1 MNRFSLFLAA
11 IAGGFLWT
19 NPAHAA
25 TTCVPTPLAPCP
37 SDIFQVT
44 DANGKVLTDANGN
57 IASVTLME
65 GATVGEGVGEIAFD
79 FAGATIPEE
88 RVVGLTEGLP
98 QNPDGT
104 FPVSDQM
111 VVRPISFPSG
121 APGIEV
127 VFASDGDPPAG
138 GGLGCLAPAQV
149 CIQETGGIQDVTAL
163 AFPGGSP
170 PFHIL
175 VQSDPP
181 EVPEPGTLALVGVG
195 LTGLA
200 ALGARRRRV

>member
-1 MNRFSLFLAA
+1 MNRLSFFFAA
-11 IAGGFLWT
+11 SVGVVLWT
-19 NPAHAA
+19 NPAHAV
-25 TTCVPTPLAPCP
+25 TCSAGTACP
-37 SDIFQVT
+37 SDVFEVT

-57 IASVTLME
+57 LASVTLTE
-65 GATVGEGVGEIAFD
+65 GAAVGEVVGEITFA

-111 VVRPISFPSG
+111 AVRPISFPSG

-127 VFASDGDPPAG
+127 FFSSDGVPPLG
-138 GGLGCLAPAQV
+138 GGLGCLPPDQV

-163 AFPGGSP
+163 AFPGGNA

-175 VQSDPP
+175 MQSDPT
-181 EVPEPGTLALVGVG
+181 EVPEPGTMLLLGSGLA
-195 LTGLA
+195 GLA
-200 ALGARRRRV
+200 ALGACRQRV

>member
-1 MNRFSLFLAA
+1 MNRPSCILAA
-11 IAGGFLWT
+11 SVGVVLWT
-19 NPAHAA
+19 NPAHAV
-25 TTCVPTPLAPCP
+25 TCTPGTACP
-37 SDIFQVT
+37 SDTFQVT

-57 IASVTLME
+57 LASATLTE
-65 GATVGEGVGEIAFD
+65 GAAVGEAIGEITFE
-79 FAGATIPEE
+79 FAGATIPGP
-88 RVVGLTEGLP
+88 RVVGFTEGLP

-111 VVRPISFPSG
+111 EVRPISFPSG
-121 APGIEV
+121 APGIAV
-127 VFASDGDPPAG
+127 FFASDGDPPAG
-138 GGLGCLAPAQV
+138 GGLGCLAPTQV

-195 LTGLA
+195 LAGLVA
-200 ALGARRRRV
+200 IGARRQHVL